1 MSRRTIPESSR
12 TFTPF
17 EPSPGYG
24 PAVSSGTSST
34 SPDADDEADAVGMG
48 AREPAAADEG
58 ELEASASTAPHAAR
72 REVSA
77 TPPKMPR
84 ARRRP
89 TIVRTS

>member
-1 MSRRTIPESSR
+1 MRYLPLTPTDRADMLGMSQLYQIRGRVGRSSR
-12 TFTPF
+12 SAHAYLFY
-17 EPSPGYG
+17 PS
-24 PAVSSGTSST
+24 
-34 SPDADDEADAVGMG
+34 
-48 AREPAAADEG
+48 ARELSEEDEG